1 MIGGKMKNKEFKT
14 IIKEWNDFLKEEQN
28 KENNN
33 HNLKYDGED
42 IKTLGDLRELLTKIS
57 NKEKIEKGVKVV
69 KNLADVG
76 INLIKDLP
84 TGIGTGKAI
93 ISLAYSL
100 AKLKDSESEKL
111 DNLKGFDYT
120 KELQAVIK
128 DEVLVNLLK
137 TFARNLAGKYTDET
151 PLEEININ
159 YYVSNRVFKKIKSHL
174 KDKYNIDYKKKEKK

>member
-1 MIGGKMKNKEFKT
+1 MKNKEFK
-14 IIKEWNDFLKEEQN
+14 IILKEWNSFLQEEQK
-28 KENNN
+28 KEKFD
-33 HNLKYDGED
+33 HDLKYDGKKIE
-42 IKTLGDLRELLTKIS
+42 TLGDLKELLEKIS
-57 NKEKIEKGVKVV
+57 KKEKIDKGVNLV
-69 KNLADVG
+69 KDLANVG
-76 INLIKDLP
+76 INLIEDLP
-84 TGIGTGKAI
+84 TGISTGKAVVN
-93 ISLAYSL
+93 LAYSL
-100 AKLKDSESEKL
+100 SKLKDSESQKL

-137 TFARNLAGKYTDET
+137 TFARNLAEKYTDET